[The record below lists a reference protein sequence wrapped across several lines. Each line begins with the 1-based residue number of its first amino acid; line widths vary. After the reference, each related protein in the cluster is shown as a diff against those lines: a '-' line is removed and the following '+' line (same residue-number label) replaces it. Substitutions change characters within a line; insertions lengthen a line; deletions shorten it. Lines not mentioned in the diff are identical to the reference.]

1 MSQPSDIEI
10 AQQATPQ
17 PIGEIGSKLGI
28 PAESLLQYGPH
39 KAKIDYNFL
48 RSKSNEENGS

>member
-17 PIGEIGSKLGI
+17 PIGEIGEKLEI
-28 PAESLLQYGPH
+28 PQDALLQYGPFQGQ
-39 KAKIDYNFL
+39 N
-48 RSKSNEENGS
+48 